1 MDAKT
6 ALRWALAFL
15 ALSIGAFLL
24 SYAFDSSKAILQI
37 KEAYIIDEHKTTI
50 PEPKNGETFYLESL
64 KNCDEILSAM
74 RCELVKIDTLKYD
87 KRVRIVFY

>member
-1 MDAKT
+1 MKY
-6 ALRWALAFL
+6 LL
-15 ALSIGAFLL
+15 FLL
-24 SYAFDSSKAILQI
+24 LFGCA
-37 KEAYIIDEHKTTI
+37 TI

-87 KRVRIVFY
+87 KRVVYLIHYKRDEFTDYE